1 MRNTLHLLTVLLLA
15 APVVGGASIPTP
27 VAAPLPDEARLR
39 ALTARFAPVE
49 IKVDTSALPANER
62 LSLAKMVEAA
72 KIIDALFLRQVA
84 PLNETYLNQLVRDTS
99 PLGRA
104 RLHYFSLNAGPW
116 SRPDAQA
123 AFLPGVGAKPPG
135 ANF

>member
-1 MRNTLHLLTVLLLA
+1 MRNTLPVLSLLL
-15 APVVGGASIPTP
+15 VIGA
-27 VAAPLPDEARLR
+27 VASPLPDEAKLR

-62 LSLAKMVEAA
+62 LALAKMVEAA

-84 PLNETYLNQLVRDTS
+84 PLNETLLSQLVRDTS

-123 AFLPGVGAKPPG
+123 PFIPGVGPKPPG
-135 ANF
+135 GSFY